1 MTHFLVFLRQ
11 ELLRNITKLTAGLT
25 LLEFTNVQ
33 GSSPTH
39 FMPKDEENAVLMM
52 NEILRRISAFIF
64 ISVFLLHGSFCYMVA
79 SQSQRLQYSQVNF
92 PLQIRN
98 MKILLNT
105 DRQMIKRF
113 FAVYDYHN

>member
-1 MTHFLVFLRQ
+1 
-11 ELLRNITKLTAGLT
+11 
-25 LLEFTNVQ
+25 
-33 GSSPTH
+33 
-39 FMPKDEENAVLMM
+39 MPKDEENAVLMM
-52 NEILRRISAFIF
+52 NEILRRISASIF
-64 ISVFLLHGSFCYMVA
+64 ICVFLLHSSFCYMVA

-105 DRQMIKRF
+105 DRQIIKRF